1 MLVPPDGA
9 LSCLSHQRGLSE
21 SVKKENSWRKSFL
34 RIIRNEVLKICEK
47 WYLLFEKLI
56 KAARDK
62 RSGGSILQIRRIFK
76 TSNASPDNVKNS
88 KKYPLLTLRTYFDTS
103 FTVQFYQVFRD
114 FLVWYLSCA
123 CAVFS
128 GSTLKI
134 VNFLFPIQWEFF
146 KYRDTACFSKHNFV
160 TLK

>member
-114 FLVWYLSCA
+114 FLVWYPSCA
-123 CAVFS
+123 YTAYLDSPNTV
-128 GSTLKI
+128 K
-134 VNFLFPIQWEFF
+134 NFQIPWYCLF
-146 KYRDTACFSKHNFV
+146 
-160 TLK
+160 L